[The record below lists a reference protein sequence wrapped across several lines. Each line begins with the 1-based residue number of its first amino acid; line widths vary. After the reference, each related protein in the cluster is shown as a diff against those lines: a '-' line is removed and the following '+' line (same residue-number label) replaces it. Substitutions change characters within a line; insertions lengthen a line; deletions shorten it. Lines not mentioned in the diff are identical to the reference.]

1 MLALQDN
8 GAKRETAI
16 RLVREAVEILGPSPD
31 ILDTRAVVFIANKQ
45 FDDAIEDLELSV
57 TDNPTAAK
65 YFHKAVAHLGAGQNN
80 DALVAWKEA
89 LKLGLTKD
97 SIGRIERK
105 RFDEVK
111 SRIDEL
117 QTTRQTASLG
127 LGDPEQLDA
136 GVLAMQMP
144 AMATR

>member
-1 MLALQDN
+1 MVGVRRL
-8 GAKRETAI
+8 RE
-16 RLVREAVEILGPSPD
+16 L
-31 ILDTRAVVFIANKQ
+31 
-45 FDDAIEDLELSV
+45 EDLVGRSNSNINTTIWSRIISLSIFSG
-57 TDNPTAAK
+57 DPGAAR
-65 YFHKAVAHLGAGQNN
+65 APISR
-80 DALVAWKEA
+80 LVAWKEA